1 MPDDTKIEKIGYFN
15 TKDEKNSILENAKFQ
30 DNEVMQKA
38 KSMENFAEDLK
49 NEIGNNF
56 KSNDNITDFKK
67 LKKPKNS

>member
-49 NEIGNNF
+49 NEINGNFQN
-56 KSNDNITDFKK
+56 NNILDFKK
-67 LKKPKNS
+67 INKEDK

>member
-49 NEIGNNF
+49 NEKNGNFQN
-56 KSNDNITDFKK
+56 NNIIYFKK
-67 LKKPKNS
+67 INKEDK

>member
-30 DNEVMQKA
+30 DNRVMQKA

-56 KSNDNITDFKK
+56 KNNDNIADFAAIKK
-67 LKKPKNS
+67 SKN

>member
-38 KSMENFAEDLK
+38 KSMENFAEGLK
-49 NEIGNNF
+49 NEINGNFQN
-56 KSNDNITDFKK
+56 NNILDFKK
-67 LKKPKNS
+67 INKEDK